1 MTDEQNDKRPPK
13 LSSDERAKR
22 NVQELTGAIMTDE
35 QWQVTCAYCADRDDE
50 IERLRAQLAI
60 FTPSEIKA
68 AHERRTAT
76 DV

>member
-1 MTDEQNDKRPPK
+1 MTDEQND
-13 LSSDERAKR
+13 
-22 NVQELTGAIMTDE
+22 IDE